1 MTRLKEAN
9 AGRTPASPLC
19 LEYHSKLPTCGTP
32 RPRRPNWIRTN
43 YGSIIPTLIQERK
56 LAIPTVLA
64 QIAALRFFYVKT
76 LGRLSPQ
83 FRIPSPKLPK
93 RMPAVLSREEV
104 RQLIAAAFPSLQR
117 YHASFQQ
124 RKMIRAIGVTMATV
138 QNPTPKSAG
147 PGAIRQCPV

>member
-1 MTRLKEAN
+1 MPKIPFEA
-9 AGRTPASPLC
+9 AYVRYSKTPPAQLGPDQLRQ
-19 LEYHSKLPTCGTP
+19 YHPH
-32 RPRRPNWIRTN
+32 
-43 YGSIIPTLIQERK
+43 LIQERK
-56 LAIPTVLA
+56 LATPTAVA

-104 RQLIAAAFPSLQR
+104 WQLIAAAFPSLHR

-138 QNPTPKSAG
+138 QNPTPRSAG